1 MQFLAVQ
8 GTGAVCLVL
17 ETCPGECFCHLPGDG
32 YVDPNAF
39 VPRLYTTWRPPLPSP
54 GISPHLERSAG
65 RDEVKAPAKVACVI
79 PG

>member
-1 MQFLAVQ
+1 MCSKYNKIAGHGLDNSYIKLVFAIYPATDMSIQTLLYLAYI
-8 GTGAVCLVL
+8 
-17 ETCPGECFCHLPGDG
+17 PHGE
-32 YVDPNAF
+32 
-39 VPRLYTTWRPPLPSP
+39 PPLPSP